1 MLLTHLVLQY
11 QIKCNTN
18 ANPESQENHKNTY
31 GALTNNYEKVSL
43 VLVMYV
49 LLNQVAF
56 FISSEKFVM

>member
-1 MLLTHLVLQY
+1 MLLTQLVLQY

-31 GALTNNYEKVSL
+31 GALINNYEKVSL

-49 LLNQVAF
+49 LLNQVA
-56 FISSEKFVM
+56 